1 MMIEIRY
8 CFFMKIFGFSTKRAE
23 KKPFQLERVL
33 SGGCLSVLKS
43 GRVFP
48 MRSVNVKFLLTLH
61 EK

>member
-1 MMIEIRY
+1 MTETRY
-8 CFFMKIFGFSTKRAE
+8 CFFRKIIGFSAKRAE
-23 KKPFQLERVL
+23 NKPFQLEKVL

-48 MRSVNVKFLLTLH
+48 MRSANVKFLLTLH